1 MVRRR
6 RRLTRGRLRRSLALA
21 LLAIVLALALKL
33 FWPAGE
39 AHVYAGLPRAGD
51 WLTQLTTHNLDNPGF
66 ALGYSEWRAA
76 PLWVAYIA
84 RSPARRDLPSRPS
97 FTVDART
104 LRRVAHGDY
113 TGSGFDRGH
122 LAPNYL
128 MALAYG
134 PDAQAASFRMS
145 NIVPQAPRH
154 NQLLWQRLEELE
166 ADELVVRHGRLWV
179 LTGPVYG
186 AAPEWLDSGVAVP
199 EALYRIWLREDD
211 DGQLRVAAFLVPQRV
226 CGDEELADFS
236 VSVRDIET
244 RTGLDFFH
252 ELPDALEER
261 VETRASLEHWPAI
274 REAGTEAR
282 YGERWDGRACPW
294 R

>member
-6 RRLTRGRLRRSLALA
+6 RRLTRRRLRRSVALA

-51 WLTQLTTHNLDNPGF
+51 WITRLSTHNLVNPGF
-66 ALGYSEWRAA
+66 AVGYSEWRGA
-76 PLWVAYIA
+76 PLWVGYIA
-84 RSPARRDLPSRPS
+84 RPPARDDLPPRPT
-97 FTVDART
+97 FTVDSRT

-113 TGSGFDRGH
+113 TGSGLDRGH

-128 MALAYG
+128 MGLAYG
-134 PDAQAASFRMS
+134 PEAQAASFRMS

-166 ADELVVRHGRLWV
+166 ADALVERYDEIWV

-186 AAPEWLDSGVAVP
+186 DKPERLASGIAVP
-199 EALYRIWLREDD
+199 EALYRIWLREEA
-211 DGQLRVAAFLVPQRV
+211 DGQLRVAAFLVSQRV
-226 CGDEELADFS
+226 CGDERLEDFL
-236 VSVRDIET
+236 VPVRVVEQRI
-244 RTGLDFFH
+244 GLDFFH

-274 REAGTEAR
+274 REAGIEAR
-282 YGERWDGRACPW
+282 YGERWEGRACPW

>member
-21 LLAIVLALALKL
+21 LLAIVLALALKF
-33 FWPAGE
+33 FWPVGE
-39 AHVYAGLPRAGD
+39 AHVYAGLPRADD
-51 WLTQLTTHNLDNPGF
+51 WMTRLSTHNLDNPGF
-66 ALGYSEWRAA
+66 AIGYSELRAA

-84 RSPARRDLPSRPS
+84 RPPARRDLPPRPS
-97 FTVDART
+97 FTLDTRT

-113 TGSGFDRGH
+113 SGSGFDRGH

-134 PDAQAASFRMS
+134 PDAQAATFRMS

-154 NQLLWQRLEELE
+154 NQLLWQRMEELE
-166 ADELVVRHGRLWV
+166 ADALVARHDRLWV

-186 AAPEWLDSGVAVP
+186 EAPESLASGVAVP
-199 EALYRIWLREDD
+199 EALYRIWLREED

-226 CGDEELADFS
+226 CGDERLEAF
-236 VSVRDIET
+236 VVPVRVVEQ

-252 ELPDALEER
+252 ELPDALEAR
-261 VETRASLEHWPAI
+261 LETRASLEHWPAI
-274 REAGTEAR
+274 REAGIEAR
-282 YGERWDGRACPW
+282 YGERWEGRACPW